1 MPVRLTITFSISPD
15 LHKCECSW
23 CMQGLT
29 LLAHVCGCVM
39 VSLADP
45 TSNRIGVSYKISC
58 QCVHLSELM
67 LIHIAVCTY
76 GGMVSFGQRGALSN
90 LYPHPP
96 SSILNETLGALV

>member
-1 MPVRLTITFSISPD
+1 M
-15 LHKCECSW
+15 H
-23 CMQGLT
+23 GLT

-45 TSNRIGVSYKISC
+45 TSNRIVVSYIISC

-76 GGMVSFGQRGALSN
+76 GGMVSFGQRGALSI
-90 LYPHPP
+90 LYPPSVRPP
-96 SSILNETLGALV
+96 CILNETLGALVNAF